1 MARFVLPAET
11 FLETKIRENFPDF
24 DIREGTAYRDM
35 LIKPMTLLLQPFR
48 DQNNIIKRN
57 LSLLNFPLML
67 EDEFDQLVANIF
79 VERRTGTF
87 ATGTVRILFDTPTDI
102 ILGSDVRFLTEDG
115 RAFALIDPLIITA
128 ENMKFNQEGL
138 LFFVDGA
145 VIADDP
151 GGETIP
157 IGGIIFIEGAPANAV
172 SVTNKA
178 AITAGAPAETNTE
191 LFARAKKSIA
201 TRNLVTDKSI
211 SAILLETFN
220 QILEVLVIGFGDSEM
235 ERDIVSVA
243 LSLGEVLGTKTSG
256 EVTTPSKFEDFSG
269 VDFVAALVAPGH
281 ELIIL
286 SGPNAGTHVI
296 TAVVSSTELTV
307 SAPFTSSGTGI
318 SYQISGF
325 IIEDELHIGGK
336 VDIYHDTTNLQNKEI
351 TIDPIP
357 VSLNVFVNREAKDGA
372 VLAGDDK
379 LKTTAF
385 DFIDEEVTTSDKV
398 EILTGVN
405 IGIFDIDAV
414 LAKELDVDVTGGFT
428 ATDNQVRFRIIRSYY
443 SGGDVFTTPI
453 ISPDRVIRLD
463 PITLE
468 EIGSPLVEDS
478 EFFLRVDDS
487 FTRFS
492 SLEAVHFEFDPLFV
506 GTTMKIEYRTDP
518 TIGSVQIF
526 VDARENRVV
535 TADLLA
541 KRAIP
546 AFVDIDI
553 DYRGSID
560 AVSAVEVLKDFI
572 DTIPFLETLQK
583 SDLIASLYAFNANFV
598 VSDFNMTVQVLNRD
612 GTKTVTVDDDEIQI
626 PRLAHFISRT
636 ITATKLGE

>member
-24 DIREGTAYRDM
+24 DIREGTGFRDM

-79 VERRTGTF
+79 VDRRTGTF
-87 ATGTVRILFDTPTDI
+87 ATGTVRILFDTPTDVV
-102 ILGSDVRFLTEDG
+102 LGSDIRFLTEDG
-115 RAFALIDPLIITA
+115 RAFSLVDPVIVTA
-128 ENMKFNQEGL
+128 ETMKFNQEGL

-178 AITAGAPAETNTE
+178 AISAGAPAETNTE
-191 LFARAKKSIA
+191 LFARAKQSIA

-211 SAILLETFN
+211 SATLLETFN
-220 QILEVLVIGFGDSEM
+220 QLREVLVIGFGDSEM

-243 LSLGEVLGTKTSG
+243 LSLGEVLGTKTTG

-269 VDFVAALVAPGH
+269 VDFVASLVAPGH

-325 IIEDELHIGGK
+325 IIKDDLHIGGK
-336 VDIYHDTTNLQNKEI
+336 VDIYHDTTSLQDKEI
-351 TIDPIP
+351 VIDPIP
-357 VSLNVFVNREAKDGA
+357 VSLNVFVNREARDGA
-372 VLAGDDK
+372 IIAGDDK
-379 LKTTAF
+379 LKTTEF
-385 DFIDEEVTTSDKV
+385 DFIAEEVTTSDKV

-405 IGIFDIDAV
+405 IGIFDIDGV
-414 LAKELDVDVTGGFT
+414 LTNELDVAVTGGFT
-428 ATDNQVRFRIIRSYY
+428 ASDNQVRFRIIRSYY
-443 SGGDVFTTPI
+443 SGGALFTTPI
-453 ISPDRVIRLD
+453 ILPTRVVRLD

-492 SLEAVHFEFDPLFV
+492 SLEAIHFEFDPLFV

-518 TIGSVQIF
+518 TIASVQTF

-553 DYRGSID
+553 EYRGSLD
-560 AVSAVEVLKDFI
+560 AVSTVEILKDFI

-598 VSDFNMTVQVLNRD
+598 VSDFTMTVQVLNRD

-626 PRLAHFISRT
+626 PRLAHFISRD
-636 ITATKLGE
+636 ITATNLGA